1 MILLQAVVVG
11 GIGYG
16 LGVGMVSLIGSLL
29 RDSELAFKMPW
40 QLLLL
45 SAAAITVICM
55 AAALLSMRK
64 VIRLEAAIVFK
75 G

>member
-29 RDSELAFKMPW
+29 RDCELAFKMPW